1 MKESC
6 YFNNVPNYIL
16 LVSEIDLYIVIG
28 NKRGETY
35 RTMYDIHSKFHI
47 FNSIEP
53 ILIALIHSSNISINR
68 IGAMMQAR
76 YVVEWN

>member
-1 MKESC
+1 M
-6 YFNNVPNYIL
+6 
-16 LVSEIDLYIVIG
+16 G

-35 RTMYDIHSKFHI
+35 RIMYDIHSKFHV